1 MGKKRNSKR
10 IALISVA
17 VVLLLAVGACA
28 LYLGDYYKADYEA
41 IGSYLPD
48 GSAWKTD
55 VNGDI
60 VFEPA
65 GATKGFIFYPGG
77 KVENEAYIPLMHA
90 LAEQGVLCVIAEM
103 PFRLAVLDVNAA
115 EDIREDYPQI
125 EQWYIG
131 GHSLGGAM
139 AAAYLADHPHDF
151 RGLALLGAYSTADL
165 TDTDTAVQLIFGSE
179 DGVMNHESYRDCK
192 ENLPATFRETVIPG
206 GCHAYFGMYGP
217 QEGDGTPTITNEAQI
232 EETARLILEMM
243 GEGQ

>member
-131 GHSLGGAM
+131 GHSLGGSM

-179 DGVMNHESYRDCK
+179 DGVMNHESYRECK

-206 GCHAYFGMYGP
+206 GCHAYFGMYGL

>member
-151 RGLALLGAYSTADL
+151 RGLALLGAYSTEDL
-165 TDTDTAVQLIFGSE
+165 TDTDVAVQLIFGSE

-192 ENLPATFRETVIPG
+192 ENLPATFREAVIPG